1 LLNRA
6 EWLKFAAAF
15 FNKEP
20 EANRVFEDIRS
31 RFEAIVEKVASV
43 EKGSALPRVAFV
55 SLNAWSGVSGA
66 GCPYGGYELKVLKG
80 YKEHLVTHG
89 GGTSFD
95 PALAANWCSLTEGCS
110 SYICPNATAMKAVS
124 IVEPSNSLFLATQP
138 SLHPSCTAYLRLPV
152 IIVLLY
158 IVPQVL
164 KTIDVV
170 IDETYSAT
178 PPSYTFDSFKAN
190 YGLTDDTSSDYPFL
204 RSSRVYG
211 LDKRTGPTGGSD
223 WLESAL
229 PHADE
234 ALLDF
239 ALALV
244 PQLKAE
250 TLTHA
255 GESEVLAD
263 RGTHWLRNLAKGEV
277 AAVVDVSECD
287 DPDALGSSVY
297 AVCPGDPVPAA
308 TPPIYNVCDNLFCIP
323 TSLLAM
329 QADNAQMQATI
340 DQLQADNAQVD
351 KLLAEKAQCAVDKS
365 LNAAEVLAGLK
376 DKTIKVVFN

>member
-1 LLNRA
+1 
-6 EWLKFAAAF
+6 
-15 FNKEP
+15 
-20 EANRVFEDIRS
+20 
-31 RFEAIVEKVASV
+31 
-43 EKGSALPRVAFV
+43 
-55 SLNAWSGVSGA
+55 
-66 GCPYGGYELKVLKG
+66 
-80 YKEHLVTHG
+80 
-89 GGTSFD
+89 
-95 PALAANWCSLTEGCS
+95 
-110 SYICPNATAMKAVS
+110 M
-124 IVEPSNSLFLATQP
+124 
-138 SLHPSCTAYLRLPV
+138 
-152 IIVLLY
+152 
-158 IVPQVL
+158 L

-204 RSSRVYG
+204 RSSRVYR

-263 RGTHWLRNLAKGEV
+263 RGTHWLRDLAKGEV

-297 AVCPGDPVPAA
+297 AVCPGDQVPAA